1 MGTSIEDVFSN
12 PQDSPYIDKIILS
25 PEQEPLGF
33 STETGQDFNKTL
45 KAMEER
51 LGCRLSGKLEIY
63 KAPGYIKIYLQ
74 NILVNYLLQQA
85 NKQVDLSHRI
95 NKLRYGTQFEE

>member
-25 PEQEPLGF
+25 PAQEPLGF

-63 KAPGYIKIYLQ
+63 KAPGYIKIHLQ
-74 NILVNYLLQQA
+74 NTLVN
-85 NKQVDLSHRI
+85 
-95 NKLRYGTQFEE
+95 